1 MLPVEQPET
10 PRIHVPGWLAA
21 IQVFII
27 SGIPTQLVVAA
38 VLMLGLRLDPFTSD
52 GRANLSLEFMATLML
67 VDTALVAILIRVFL
81 EVSGEDSRTVFLGR
95 RKILGEVWR
104 GLAFVPL
111 VFAGITGIIL
121 FLRAVAPWLHTV
133 KESPILQ
140 FMQTPFEGAIFLV
153 VVVLGGG
160 VKEELQRGF
169 VLHRFRQSLGGVRL
183 GLALF
188 SALFGIL
195 HFDQGWDVAI
205 ALALLG
211 LFWGVAFVQRGSVV
225 LSMTN
230 HATFNAIQVGQ
241 VMLAR
246 HLGL

>member
-1 MLPVEQPET
+1 VEQPDI
-10 PRIHVPGWLAA
+10 PQVRVPAWLAA
-21 IQVFII
+21 LQVFVI
-27 SGIPTQLVVAA
+27 SGIPTQIVVAA
-38 VLMLGLRLDPFTSD
+38 VLMLGLRLDPFGSD
-52 GRANLSLEFMATLML
+52 GLMTSMSLEFIATLML

-81 EVSGEDSRTVFLGR
+81 EVSGEDSRTVFIGR
-95 RKILGEVWR
+95 RKVFGEILR
-104 GLAFVPL
+104 GLAFVPV
-111 VFAGITGIIL
+111 VFAGVTGIIL

-140 FMQTPFEGAIFLV
+140 FMQTPFEAAIFLV

-183 GLALF
+183 GLTLF

-195 HFDQGWDVAI
+195 HFDQGWDVAV

-211 LFWGVAFVQRGSVV
+211 LFWGVAFVQRRSVV

>member
-1 MLPVEQPET
+1 MEPT
-10 PRIHVPGWLAA
+10 DAPRIHVPGWLAA
-21 IQVFII
+21 LQVFVI
-27 SGIPTQLVVAA
+27 SGIPTQIVVAT
-38 VLMLGLRLDPFTSD
+38 VLMLGLRLDPFGPD
-52 GRANLSLEFMATLML
+52 GLMNNLSLEFIATLMF

-81 EVSGEDSRTVFLGR
+81 EVSGEESRVVFLGR
-95 RKILGEVWR
+95 RKIFGEILR
-104 GLAFVPL
+104 GLAFVPV
-111 VFAGITGIIL
+111 VFAGLTGIIL

-140 FMQTPFEGAIFLV
+140 FMQTPFEAAIFLV

-160 VKEELQRGF
+160 VKEELQRAF

-183 GLALF
+183 GLTLF

-195 HFDQGWDVAI
+195 HYDQGWDVAV

-211 LFWGVAFVQRGSVV
+211 LFWGVAYVQRGSVV

-230 HATFNAIQVGQ
+230 HAAFNAIQVGQ

-246 HLGL
+246 SLGL